1 MVVVIV
7 LLTVVIFF
15 VVDLLLRLALKKKE
29 EARLKKERAEA
40 LDEGLRLDYTD
51 EAVSLKRIEVDSP
64 KARILAVDDE
74 PVVLDSFRKI
84 LVLEGYSIDTVE
96 TAQEAL
102 GLVRKHDYDFV
113 FTDLK
118 MPGMDGLDLTKAVKH
133 LRPDIDVVMITG
145 YGTIESAVA
154 TMRFGAMDYVEKPFT
169 PDELAAF
176 ANKCLIRRRD
186 RIEKETAPRVQ
197 LVTAAVE
204 ESHSPNVINVPG
216 GIYVSPEHTWVGID
230 ITGEARIGLDDF
242 ALKSLEDIRDIDFP
256 AQGTH
261 VRRGEALFTLRRGD
275 SSLIFPSPLTGKITG
290 ANHDLTYYLELMTRR
305 PFALGWICCMEPT
318 KLSQELAQLRIGAD
332 ALPWYESEIRDF
344 WSRLKTLRRASEEG
358 ERASEIEPEEAKRK
372 SIELAWSVFGDTFV
386 GSNHVA
392 ASTT

>member
-1 MVVVIV
+1 
-7 LLTVVIFF
+7 
-15 VVDLLLRLALKKKE
+15 K
-29 EARLKKERAEA
+29 LKKERAEA
-40 LDEGLRLDYTD
+40 LDTGLRLDYTD
-51 EAVSLKRIEVDSP
+51 EAVSLKRVEVESP

-84 LVLEGYSIDTVE
+84 LVLEGFSVDTVE

-102 GLVRKHDYDFV
+102 GLVRKNDYDFV

-118 MPGMDGLDLTKAVKH
+118 MPGMDGMDLTKAVKH

-145 YGTIESAVA
+145 YGTIESAVS

-169 PDELAAF
+169 PEELGAF
-176 ANKCLIRRRD
+176 TNRCLIRRQD
-186 RIEKETAPRVQ
+186 RIEKEIAPRVQ

-242 ALKSLEDIRDIDFP
+242 ALKSLEDIKDIDFP
-256 AQGTH
+256 TQGSH
-261 VRRGEALFTLRRGD
+261 IRKGEPLFSLRRGESTLA
-275 SSLIFPSPLTGKITG
+275 FPSPLTGKVTG
-290 ANHDLTYYLELMTRR
+290 VNHDLTYYLELVTRR
-305 PFALGWICCMEPT
+305 PFALGWICCMEPS
-318 KLSQELAQLRIGAD
+318 KLSEELGQLKIGAD

-344 WSRLKTLRRASEEG
+344 WSRLTTLRKAEDEG
-358 ERASEIEPEEAKRK
+358 ERATETTPEAAQLRGV
-372 SIELAWSVFGDTFV
+372 ELSWSVFSDTFV
-386 GSNHVA
+386 GSSNAGTPV
-392 ASTT
+392 S

>member
-7 LLTVVIFF
+7 LLTVVVFF
-15 VVDLLLRLALKKKE
+15 VVDLLLRLALKKRE
-29 EARLKKERAEA
+29 EGRLRMERAEA
-40 LDEGLRLDYTD
+40 LDTGLRLDYTD
-51 EAVSLKRIEVDSP
+51 EAVSLKRVEVESP

-84 LVLEGYSIDTVE
+84 LVLEGFSVDTVE

-118 MPGMDGLDLTKAVKH
+118 MPGMDGMDLTKAVKH

-145 YGTIESAVA
+145 YGTIESAVS

-169 PDELAAF
+169 PEELGAF
-176 ANKCLIRRRD
+176 TNRCLIRRQD
-186 RIEKETAPRVQ
+186 RTEKEIAPRVQ

-242 ALKSLEDIRDIDFP
+242 ALKSLEDIKDIDFP
-256 AQGTH
+256 TQGSH
-261 VRRGEALFTLRRGD
+261 IRKGEPLFSLRRGESTLA
-275 SSLIFPSPLTGKITG
+275 FPSPLTGKVTG
-290 ANHDLTYYLELMTRR
+290 VNHDLTYYLELVTRR
-305 PFALGWICCMEPT
+305 PFALGWICCMEPS
-318 KLSQELAQLRIGAD
+318 KLSEELGQLKIGAD

-344 WSRLKTLRRASEEG
+344 WSRLTTLRKAEDEG
-358 ERASEIEPEEAKRK
+358 ERATETTPEEAQLRGV
-372 SIELAWSVFGDTFV
+372 ELSWSVFSDTFV
-386 GSNHVA
+386 GSSNAGTPV
-392 ASTT
+392 S

>member
-7 LLTVVIFF
+7 LLTVVVFF
-15 VVDLLLRLALKKKE
+15 VVDLLLRLALKKRE
-29 EARLKKERAEA
+29 EGRLRKERAEA
-40 LDEGLRLDYTD
+40 LDTGLRLDYTD
-51 EAVSLKRIEVDSP
+51 EAVSLKRVEVESP

-84 LVLEGYSIDTVE
+84 LVLEGFSVDTVE

-118 MPGMDGLDLTKAVKH
+118 MPGMDGMDLTKAVKH

-145 YGTIESAVA
+145 YGTIESAVS

-169 PDELAAF
+169 PEELGAF
-176 ANKCLIRRRD
+176 TNRCLIRRQD
-186 RIEKETAPRVQ
+186 RIEKEIAPRVQ

-242 ALKSLEDIRDIDFP
+242 ALKSLEDIKDIDFP
-256 AQGTH
+256 TQGSH
-261 VRRGEALFTLRRGD
+261 IRKGEPLFSLRRGESTLA
-275 SSLIFPSPLTGKITG
+275 FPSPLTGKVTG
-290 ANHDLTYYLELMTRR
+290 VNHDLTYYLELVTRR
-305 PFALGWICCMEPT
+305 PFALGWICCMEPS
-318 KLSQELAQLRIGAD
+318 KLSEELGQLKIGAD

-344 WSRLKTLRRASEEG
+344 WSRLTTLRKAEDEG
-358 ERASEIEPEEAKRK
+358 ERATETTPEAAQLRGV
-372 SIELAWSVFGDTFV
+372 ELSWSVFSDTFV
-386 GSNHVA
+386 GSSNAGTPV
-392 ASTT
+392 S

>member
-1 MVVVIV
+1 MVIVIV
-7 LLTVVIFF
+7 LLTVVVFF

-29 EARLKKERAEA
+29 EGRLRRERGEA
-40 LDEGLRLDYTD
+40 LDTGLKLDYTD
-51 EAVSLKRIEVDSP
+51 EAASLKRVEVDSP

-84 LVLEGYSIDTVE
+84 LILEGYSIDTVE

-133 LRPDIDVVMITG
+133 VRPDIDVVMITG
-145 YGTIESAVA
+145 YGTIESAVD

-176 ANKCLIRRRD
+176 TNKCLIRRRD
-186 RIEKETAPRVQ
+186 RVEKETAPRVQ

-230 ITGEARIGLDDF
+230 ITGEARVGLDDF
-242 ALKSLEDIRDIDFP
+242 ALKSIEDIRDVDFP
-256 AQGTH
+256 AQGSQ
-261 VRRGEALFTLRRGD
+261 VRKGEPLFTLRRGERA
-275 SSLIFPSPLTGKITG
+275 LIFPSPLTGRVTG
-290 ANHDLTYYLELMTRR
+290 VNHDLTYYLELVTRR
-305 PFALGWICCMEPT
+305 PFALGWICCLEPS
-318 KLSQELAQLRIGAD
+318 KLSQELGQLKIGAD

-344 WSRLKTLRRASEEG
+344 WNRLTTLRKAEEES
-358 ERASEIEPEEAKRK
+358 ERATARSPEEAKQK
-372 SIELAWSVFGDTFV
+372 TIELAWSVFGDTFV
-386 GSNHVA
+386 GPSHTPAPV
-392 ASTT
+392 S

>member
-1 MVVVIV
+1 MVIVIV
-7 LLTVVIFF
+7 LLTVVVFF
-15 VVDLLLRLALKKKE
+15 VVDLLLRLALKRKE
-29 EARLKKERAEA
+29 EAKLRKERAEA
-40 LDEGLRLDYTD
+40 LDTGLRLDFTD
-51 EAVSLKRIEVDSP
+51 EAESLKRVEVESP

-176 ANKCLIRRRD
+176 TKKCLIRRQD
-186 RIEKETAPRVQ
+186 RIEKEIAPRVQ

-230 ITGEARIGLDDF
+230 ITGEARVGLDDF
-242 ALKSLEDIRDIDFP
+242 ALKSLEDIKDIEFP
-256 AQGTH
+256 AQGSTVH
-261 VRRGEALFTLRRGD
+261 KGEPLFSLRRGEKTLT
-275 SSLIFPSPLTGKITG
+275 FPSPLTGKITG
-290 ANHDLTYYLELMTRR
+290 VNHDLTYYLELVTRR
-305 PFALGWICCMEPT
+305 PFALGWICCLEPAG
-318 KLSQELAQLRIGAD
+318 LSQELRDLKIGAD

-344 WSRLKTLRRASEEG
+344 RSRLKTLRKAEEEG
-358 ERASEIEPEEAKRK
+358 ERATAATPEEVREQGV
-372 SIELAWSVFGDTFV
+372 ELAWTVFGDTFV
-386 GSNHVA
+386 GSNPIA
-392 ASTT
+392 TPAS